1 MHRDWLLLCVG
12 GMSHSQR
19 KSLALLLLLVSSVTG
34 LLGQPTAT
42 FAPGEKLTY
51 EITWGIFTVGHAEL
65 ELRFSEPFGGEP
77 CWYIYHTA
85 RTNDFADV
93 FYPVRNV
100 VESWVTPD
108 LSRSLHYKKYE
119 REGKSERD
127 VVIDFD
133 WSSRLVTYS
142 NREERREPVAL
153 LEGCHDPLSVV
164 FAARLHSWVVGE
176 TFSIPVTNGKITFS
190 TEIKVVKTAKI
201 KTAAGHFDA
210 ILLEPDTKNIGG
222 VFRKSKD
229 AKIQFWFSNDPRRL
243 PIVMS
248 SKVAVG
254 SFRAE
259 LKKIEQLDPVPIQ
272 PSPPKIKPSQNH
284 EQPLANADNSP

>member
-1 MHRDWLLLCVG
+1 
-12 GMSHSQR
+12 MS
-19 KSLALLLLLVSSVTG
+19 KPDMKPLPMVLLLVLLSGTTG
-34 LLGQPTAT
+34 LPAQSTLPP

-51 EITWGIFTVGHAEL
+51 EIEWGIFTVGRAEM
-65 ELRFSEPFGGEP
+65 ELRYSEPFEGVP
-77 CWYIYHTA
+77 CWYIHHTA

-100 VESWVTPD
+100 VESWITPD

-119 REGKSERD
+119 REGKRERD

-133 WSSRLVTYS
+133 WTSRRVAYA
-142 NREERREPVAL
+142 NREDRRDPV
-153 LEGCHDPLSVV
+153 EVPDGCQDPLSVV
-164 FAARLHSWVVGE
+164 FAARLHPWVVGE
-176 TFSIPVTNGKITFS
+176 TFTIPVTNGKVAFP
-190 TEIKVVKTAKI
+190 TEIKVVKTARI
-201 KTAAGHFDA
+201 KTGAGHFEA
-210 ILLEPDTKNIGG
+210 ILLEPETKNIGG

-229 AKIQFWFSNDPRRL
+229 AKIQFWFSNDARRL

-259 LKKIEQLDPVPIQ
+259 LKKIEQLDPVPVQ
-272 PSPPKIKPSQNH
+272 PALPKVEAPKNR
-284 EQPLANADNSP
+284 EEPLAKAENFP